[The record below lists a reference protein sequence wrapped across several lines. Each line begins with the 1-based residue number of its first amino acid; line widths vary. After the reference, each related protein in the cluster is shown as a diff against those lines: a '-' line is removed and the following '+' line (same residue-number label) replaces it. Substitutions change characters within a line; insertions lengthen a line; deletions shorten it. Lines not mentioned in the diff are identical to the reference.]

1 MRGEF
6 YDDVNLN
13 DLLTCH
19 LKGSPRTRRQRK
31 KRNPPFYV
39 YRLWNVVTGKEYVG
53 QCEAEEG
60 IEKRYKQ
67 HKNNRP
73 KAMQEEVQ
81 DGNTFQNLFAM
92 EVLHTVGTEAAA
104 DHNERVEIERRRT
117 LVPNGY
123 NIVKG
128 APRRQRWVYAMIKN
142 KARRL

>member
-60 IEKRYKQ
+60 IEKSVYTTYLQ
-67 HKNNRP
+67 SVYNP
-73 KAMQEEVQ
+73 YCLWGDLA
-81 DGNTFQNLFAM
+81 GGSAGS
-92 EVLHTVGTEAAA
+92 EVL
-104 DHNERVEIERRRT
+104 
-117 LVPNGY
+117 
-123 NIVKG
+123 
-128 APRRQRWVYAMIKN
+128 
-142 KARRL
+142 